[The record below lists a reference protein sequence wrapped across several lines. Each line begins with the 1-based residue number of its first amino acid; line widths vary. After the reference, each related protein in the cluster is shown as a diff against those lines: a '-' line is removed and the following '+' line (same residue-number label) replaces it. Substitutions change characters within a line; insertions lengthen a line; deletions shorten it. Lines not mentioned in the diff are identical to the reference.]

1 MLAHHV
7 AHQRVI
13 LSHGCWCSRRAHI
26 HAPGSA
32 GLSSILV
39 MVVTG
44 SVRSREDL
52 LAGFVPLLTPE
63 LARPAGTAGSSS
75 HDFVEGSMLSAD
87 ISGFTALSER
97 MSAQGRIGA
106 EQLSEIMSACFT
118 GLIDA
123 AASFGGDV
131 LKFGGD
137 ALLVLFR
144 GADHQRRAALG
155 AAAMQHALIASSAA
169 RRSALTMCVG
179 VAVGPFDVFVVG
191 NERRE
196 LLVAGPAADRVIQL
210 EGAAKRGEILASPQI
225 VDAVGHTMV
234 TDGHDGGFV
243 LESDLLLADQ
253 PTSAPPHRVA
263 VAADASD
270 DLEQFVP
277 PPVAAQLDAF
287 AQLGGEHRV
296 ATVGFLMISGL
307 NALILSDPDDAAAEL
322 GRVVDLVAATCD
334 RLGVAPLETDISND
348 GFKFVLSA
356 GAPLTR
362 GDDSDA
368 LLRAALDIVEHD
380 TRLQLRVGAQRGR
393 VFAGFIGH
401 PRRWTYSMTGDCMST
416 AARMLGKA
424 SDRGVIAVDD
434 AVRDTRIPM
443 QTEQL
448 DPFTVK
454 GKSAPIIAHRVIG
467 VDRTST
473 AAAARSNDAHPL
485 VGRDTELEQAATLL
499 ANDPGRL
506 DLVAGPGFGSTR
518 LLDEV
523 LAQVSDGS
531 EQIIRVGV
539 HRDSGEP
546 YASLRHGLR
555 ALLGL
560 AAENS
565 TAADVDALTELVAA
579 RTPQSIE
586 LLPLVGDVLGID
598 VPPTER
604 AAAIAETFRRAQTV
618 NTFVHLLA
626 ATVPASDEAASAIF
640 VIDDAQWLDESSVS
654 LLEAIVGHQDIG
666 CRVAITSRP
675 EGAWTPQSTAHAIHL
690 DVLDDD
696 DVRRIAIDCSTRALS
711 NAELDA
717 VAERSGGNPLFA
729 VELAQALEQS
739 TDTELPDTIERL
751 IASRID
757 ELDPAARR
765 MLRLAAVIGHDFDV
779 ATLAALLGLPD
790 DRAVIASLET
800 DLRGLLTRERDDRW
814 RFVQTVHRDVAYEG
828 LPFRERRRLHG
839 LVGERLEAS
848 VRIDVGAVA
857 SALSIHWARAGRL
870 ERAWTFSVMAGDR
883 AVQLSSPGGA
893 IDAYERALE
902 AASRVRG
909 IGRRSKSRV
918 ATKLGDAAEMAG
930 RYDIAS
936 AAYQR
941 ARRMLDVGDPEQIPL
956 FRKRGVV
963 FERDGRYGQ
972 AIRWYERGLEAT
984 ERIDHADDP
993 ECFELQVAIGG
1004 VRFRQ
1009 GRYVEA
1015 EQIVVSVATDIT
1027 APPIVRLRACY
1038 IAHLVLQHL
1047 GDRKRQDHFGELGLE
1062 LSAMVD
1068 DPVLGANLTNNLGIA
1083 AYYDGDWERAA
1094 ELYAESLEQREAVGD
1109 LVGAVTS
1116 LNNLGEL
1123 RSDQRRFD
1131 DARTLFERALRRA
1144 TAAGY
1149 EMAIHVVRANLG
1161 RLASR
1166 EGRVEEAQ
1174 RLLTEALDAF
1184 EQMDSMGFVLES
1196 RLRLLEINER
1206 DGLDPDAVAT
1216 LLADNERHGGGST
1229 IEAPARR
1236 LAAAAARQSGD
1247 LARARAEVERSI
1259 TLARDAQLEAEMA
1272 ACLDELARIDVAEG
1286 TASSAAAQAA
1296 TLRDRLGI
1304 R

>member
-1 MLAHHV
+1 M
-7 AHQRVI
+7 
-13 LSHGCWCSRRAHI
+13 
-26 HAPGSA
+26 
-32 GLSSILV
+32 
-39 MVVTG
+39 VTG
-44 SVRSREDL
+44 SGRSRQDL

-63 LARPAGTAGSSS
+63 LARPAGTERSSS

-144 GADHQRRAALG
+144 GVDHQRRAALG
-155 AAAMQHALIASSAA
+155 AASMQHALAASAAA
-169 RRSALTMCVG
+169 RRSALTMSVG

-191 NERRE
+191 SERRE
-196 LLVAGPAADRVIQL
+196 LLVAGPAADRVIRL
-210 EGAAKRGEILASPQI
+210 EGAAGRGEILVSSQI
-225 VDAVGHTMV
+225 ADAVGPTMV
-234 TDGHDGGFV
+234 TGEHDDGFILDP
-243 LESDLLLADQ
+243 DLLLADHVSEAT
-253 PTSAPPHRVA
+253 PGDVP
-263 VAADASD
+263 VAAAASD

-277 PPVAAQLDAF
+277 PPVAGQLDAF

-307 NALILSDPDDAAAEL
+307 NELIMSDPDDAATEL
-322 GRVVDLVAATCD
+322 GGIVDVVAATCD
-334 RLGVAPLETDISND
+334 RLGVSPLETDISND

-356 GAPLTR
+356 GAPLTH

-368 LLRAALDIVEHD
+368 LLRAALDIVGHD

-424 SDRGVIAVDD
+424 PDRGVIAVDD
-434 AVRDTRIPM
+434 AVSDTRIPLE
-443 QTEQL
+443 TEQL
-448 DPFTVK
+448 DPFMVK
-454 GKSAPIIAHRVIG
+454 GKSAPITAHRVLG

-473 AAAARSNDAHPL
+473 ALASGSNDAHPL
-485 VGRDTELEQAATLL
+485 VGRVTELEQAIALL
-499 ANDPGRL
+499 CGHPGRL

-518 LLDEV
+518 LLDAV
-523 LAQVSDGS
+523 IASVSDGA
-531 EQIIRVGV
+531 ERIIRVGV
-539 HRDSGEP
+539 HRDTGEP
-546 YASLRHGLR
+546 YAPLRHGFR
-555 ALLGL
+555 ALLQLPADSSASAAGEAL
-560 AAENS
+560 A
-565 TAADVDALTELVAA
+565 ELVAA
-579 RTPQSIE
+579 HAPQLID

-598 VPPTER
+598 VPATER
-604 AAAIAETFRRAQTV
+604 ATAITDTFRRTQTV
-618 NTFVHLLA
+618 NAFVELLA
-626 ATVPASDEAASAIF
+626 AATETPDGTAAPIF
-640 VIDDAQWLDESSVS
+640 AIDDAQWLDESSVS
-654 LLEAIVGHQDIG
+654 LLEAIVGDQRIS
-666 CRVAITSRP
+666 CRVATTSRP
-675 EGAWTPQSTAHAIHL
+675 DGAWTPPSAVRAIRL
-690 DVLDDD
+690 DALDDD
-696 DVRRIAIDCSTRALS
+696 HVRRIAIDRCARALS
-711 NAELDA
+711 NSELDA

-729 VELAQALEQS
+729 VELAQALEHS
-739 TDTELPDTIERL
+739 SDTELPDTIERL

-757 ELDPAARR
+757 ELDPTARR

-779 ATLAALLGLPD
+779 ATLTALLGLPD
-790 DRAVIASLET
+790 ERAVVTPLET
-800 DLRGLLTRERDDRW
+800 DLRGLLTKEHDDRW
-814 RFVQTVHRDVAYEG
+814 RFAQTVHRDVAYEG

-839 LVGERLEAS
+839 LVGDRLEAS
-848 VRIDVGAVA
+848 VRTDVGTVA
-857 SALSIHWARAGRL
+857 SALSIHWASAGRH
-870 ERAWTFSVMAGDR
+870 ERAWTFSVIAGDR
-883 AVQLSSPGGA
+883 AVQLSSPGDA
-893 IDAYERALE
+893 IDAYERALQ
-902 AASRVRG
+902 AASRIRG
-909 IGRRSKSRV
+909 VGRRSRSRV
-918 ATKLGDAAEMAG
+918 ATKLGDAAEVAG

-941 ARRMLDVGDPEQIPL
+941 ARRMLESDDPEQVPL

-972 AIRWYERGLEAT
+972 AIRWYERGLEAA
-984 ERIDHADDP
+984 ERIDHADDH
-993 ECFELQVAIGG
+993 ERFELQVAIGG

-1015 EQIVVSVATDIT
+1015 EQIVTSVATDIT

-1038 IAHLVLQHL
+1038 IAHVVLQHL
-1047 GDRKRQDHFGELGLE
+1047 GNRERQDLFGALGLE
-1062 LSAMVD
+1062 LAALVD

-1083 AYYDGDWERAA
+1083 AYYDGNWDQAA
-1094 ELYAESLEQREAVGD
+1094 DLYTESLEQREAVGD

-1123 RSDQRRFD
+1123 RSDQRRLD
-1131 DARTLFERALRRA
+1131 EARSLFERALRRA

-1161 RLASR
+1161 RLATR
-1166 EGRVEEAQ
+1166 EGRADEARQ
-1174 RLLTEALDAF
+1174 LLTEALGAF

-1196 RLRLLEINER
+1196 RLRMLEIDEQ
-1206 DGLDPDAVAT
+1206 GSLDRAAVAA
-1216 LLADNERHGGGST
+1216 LLDDNERHSGGAT

-1236 LAAAAARQSGD
+1236 LAAAAARQAGD
-1247 LARARAEVERSI
+1247 YDEARREAERALALSRESS
-1259 TLARDAQLEAEMA
+1259 LEAEVA
-1272 ACLDELARIDVAEG
+1272 VCLDELARIDLADGTHG
-1286 TASSAAAQAA
+1286 TAASEAVA
-1296 TLRDRLGI
+1296 LRSRLGI